1 MTLHKAAIT
10 TVTVLSPDGRP
21 VVGASVG
28 LVSPGAWLSLK
39 AGGLAQQQ
47 HQSAGRLLETDAEGH
62 SGRMVLL
69 QYGSDDLSTLSSAL
83 SATTDAQGQFVIPQ
97 APPGRHKLA
106 CLVVE
111 RLSSTSTSSQ
121 KIPLTEVDIS
131 PGEATSV
138 TLGASNCTVTV
149 HLRWPD
155 GMKRQTHWRVFS

>member
-1 MTLHKAAIT
+1 
-10 TVTVLSPDGRP
+10 
-21 VVGASVG
+21 
-28 LVSPGAWLSLK
+28 
-39 AGGLAQQQ
+39 
-47 HQSAGRLLETDAEGH
+47 
-62 SGRMVLL
+62 MVLL

-106 CLVVE
+106 CVVVE

-155 GMKRQTHWRVFS
+155 GMKRQTHWRVFTSLHTSFPQPPGEIANDPQALARWRQTAEFQAQAAQARH